1 MPGSPQRFGEYSPE
15 DLLGPLNDVEKRFAP
30 ERLYTAGDV
39 SIARERVAV
48 AVVGSRHP
56 SLEGRKR
63 AERLVRMLVEREA
76 AVISGLAEGIDT
88 VAHETAMR
96 SGGRTIAVLGTAL
109 SDSYPRSNRGLQAR
123 IMEEHLAISQ
133 FGPNVP
139 VQRKNFPQRNR
150 TMALIADAS
159 VIVEAGNSSGTLSQG
174 WEALRLGRPLLILRA
189 LVENPALDWPRKMLD
204 YGALVLAEAE
214 DLLSSLPAERRPLD
228 LHAAF

>member
-1 MPGSPQRFGEYSPE
+1 MPGSPQRFGEYSPDE
-15 DLLGPLNDVEKRFAP
+15 ILGPLNDVERRFAP
-30 ERLYTAGDV
+30 DRLYTAGDV
-39 SIARERVAV
+39 SIVRERVAV
-48 AVVGSRHP
+48 AVVGSRRP
-56 SLEGRKR
+56 SVEGRKR

-76 AVISGLAEGIDT
+76 AVVSGLAEGIDT
-88 VAHETAMR
+88 VAHETAIHA
-96 SGGRTIAVLGTAL
+96 GGKTIAVLGTAL
-109 SDSYPRSNRGLQAR
+109 SASYPRSNRSLQAR
-123 IMEEHLAISQ
+123 IMKEHLAISQ
-133 FGPNVP
+133 FGLDVP

-214 DLLSSLPAERRPLD
+214 DLFSALPAERRPHN